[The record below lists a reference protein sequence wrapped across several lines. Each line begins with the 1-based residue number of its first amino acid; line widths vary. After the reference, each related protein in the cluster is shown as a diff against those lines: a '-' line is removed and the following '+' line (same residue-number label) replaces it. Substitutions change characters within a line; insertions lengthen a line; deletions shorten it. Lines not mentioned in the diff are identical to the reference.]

1 VDTKTNM
8 QGSRK
13 FIMDY
18 LNVGSNGF
26 AQVGDQDYFAKSKV
40 EMKYLL
46 ELIRDKFPIPEKL
59 GSLCFFG
66 IKYFPHDFGTYM
78 EIVLHYDDI
87 EIGYGDDEDDDKIDY
102 KLYDIFWDW
111 FNEVESFNLETD
123 EITEVIRTRYLG
135 TLDASKG
142 KHLTIVQVNKAS

>member
-1 VDTKTNM
+1 
-8 QGSRK
+8 
-13 FIMDY
+13 MDY

-46 ELIRDKFPIPEKL
+46 ELLRDKFPIPEEL

-87 EIGYGDDEDDDKIDY
+87 AISDEYDDDDEENE
-102 KLYDIFWDW
+102 YDLHGIFWCW
-111 FNEVESFNLETD
+111 FNKVESFKLETD
-123 EITEVIRTRYLG
+123 EITEVIRAKYLG
-135 TLDASKG
+135 TLDTSKSE
-142 KHLTIVQVNKAS
+142 HLTVIQIKKAS